1 MTGPTPSSGDEIPGG
16 ISAGDS
22 GGVASMCLLKE
33 DRLPLLPA
41 EQQLFRDLQV
51 EGRVS
56 GTDNVVE
63 K

>member
-1 MTGPTPSSGDEIPGG
+1 MGG
-16 ISAGDS
+16 GA
-22 GGVASMCLLKE
+22 ASMCLLKE